1 MVSLLCVEQELDQF
15 LSIPE
20 LFIINSHFL
29 FATAQATV
37 VLLIFL
43 GVFIN

>member
-1 MVSLLCVEQELDQF
+1 MHGLIEQELNQF
-15 LSIPE
+15 ISIPE

-29 FATAQATV
+29 FVTAQATV
-37 VLLIFL
+37 VLLLFL